1 MTKVH
6 AIEKLDLLPRERPD
20 GRWELFVPIR
30 GRVHGGD
37 RVHLVGATRDAVVA
51 MLDQELRA
59 RIERRG
65 LAPDASPDVV
75 SIPRHLSE
83 YEKTDRVVSE
93 LLSQSAQMARRL
105 RAKPAHELPRCEN
118 RASELADVPTVTLL
132 RRTGLL

>member
-1 MTKVH
+1 MMAFAV
-6 AIEKLDLLPRERPD
+6 LERSD

-37 RVHLVGATRDAVVA
+37 RVHLVGRSRDAVIA
-51 MLDQELRA
+51 MLAEEIQA
-59 RIERRG
+59 RIKRRG
-65 LAPDASPDVV
+65 LPPETPADVV
-75 SIPRHLSE
+75 AIPRQLSE
-83 YEKTDRVVSE
+83 YERTDRVVSE